1 MQFMFSFPEAHGASA
16 DMLGAGRPAALAH
29 VAEESGWDGFALTE
43 HPAPG
48 ARWLDA
54 GGHQTLD
61 PFVALATVATV
72 TSRMR
77 LLTYLAVLA
86 YRNPLLLA
94 KTVAT
99 LDIVSDGRAI
109 LGAGTGYL
117 RGEFR
122 ALGVDFEERNVL
134 FDEALEVLPK
144 HWSGEPFDYQGR
156 HFTARDTVALPRPVQ
171 QPIPIWVG
179 GNSKIAR
186 RRVAQHAQGW
196 IPVLGTGELMTT
208 IRTAELPAVSD
219 LAAAVTQLRADAG
232 PRGASIDVGI
242 SYPGT
247 AAILDPKA
255 DAGRHRAAIAELAEA
270 GVTWLTFT
278 GPEGAT
284 RPEVTAFLERMG
296 RDYFG

>member
-1 MQFMFSFPEAHGASA
+1 
-16 DMLGAGRPAALAH
+16 MLAPGRPTELAH
-29 VAEESGWDGFALTE
+29 VAEESGWNGLALTE
-43 HPAPG
+43 HPGPG
-48 ARWLDA
+48 ARWLES

-61 PFVALATVATV
+61 PFVALAAVAAV
-72 TSRMR
+72 TSRLR

-94 KTVAT
+94 KAVAT

-122 ALGVDFEERNVL
+122 ALGVDFEERNAL

-144 HWSGEPFDYQGR
+144 HWSGEPFDYEGR
-156 HFTARDTVALPRPVQ
+156 HFVAKNTVALPRPVQ

-179 GNSKIAR
+179 GNSRIAR
-186 RRVAQHAQGW
+186 RRVAHHAQGW
-196 IPVLGTGELMTT
+196 IPVLGTGELLTT
-208 IRTAELPAVSD
+208 IRTPELASVAE

-232 PRGASIDVGI
+232 PRGASLDIGI
-242 SYPGT
+242 GYS
-247 AAILDPKA
+247 ADLADPKT
-255 DAGRHRAAIAELAEA
+255 DVGRHRAALAELGEA
-270 GVTWLTFT
+270 GVSWVMIA
-278 GPEGAT
+278 GPVGAT
-284 RPEVTAFLERMG
+284 REEAVAFLERLG